1 MFDLINT
8 PILITLTFFYQAFGG
23 NLGFAI
29 IALTLFI
36 RSILIPV
43 TIPSLRS
50 AKKMQ
55 ELKPALDKLKKKHK
69 GDKKKIQQ
77 AQMELYKKNNI
88 NPAAGCLP
96 QIAQIIVLIS
106 LYKVLMDFIGQ
117 DTVNGLVLNLKF
129 FWLNLAQPDPLYI
142 LPVLAGLFQL
152 VFSITM
158 QSGLKSEVKAP
169 KNKAKKQ
176 KEEDSLEMAQ
186 TMQKQML
193 YTMPLMTTIIALKF
207 PSGLALYWT
216 ISTVFS
222 LIQQLIVSGPGG
234 LVPLM
239 DKIKSIS
246 KA

>member
-1 MFDLINT
+1 MFNLINNT
-8 PILITLTFFYQAFGG
+8 ILQILTFFYQFLGG
-23 NLGFAI
+23 NLGLAI

-55 ELKPALDKLKKKHK
+55 ELKPLLDKLKKKHK

-106 LYKVLMDFIGQ
+106 LYRVLMDFIGQ
-117 DTVNGLVLNLKF
+117 DVVNGLTLNLKF
-129 FWLNLAQPDPLYI
+129 LWLDLSQPDPLYI

-152 VFSITM
+152 VFSIAM

-169 KNKAKKQ
+169 KQKKERK
-176 KEEDSLEMAQ
+176 KEEDNIEMAQ

-216 ISTVFS
+216 ISTIFS
-222 LIQQLIVSGPGG
+222 LVQQLIVSGPGG
-234 LVPLM
+234 LIPLLN
-239 DKIKSIS
+239 KFK
-246 KA
+246 K

>member
-1 MFDLINT
+1 MFDLINNS
-8 PILITLTFFYQAFGG
+8 ILQVLTFFYNILGG
-23 NLGFAI
+23 NLGLAI

-43 TIPSLRS
+43 TLPSLRS

-55 ELKPALDKLKKKHK
+55 ALKPLLDKLKKKHK
-69 GDKKKIQQ
+69 NDKKKLQQ
-77 AQMELYKKNNI
+77 AQMALYKKNNI

-106 LYKVLMDFIGQ
+106 LYKVLMNFIDQ
-117 DTVNGLVLNLKF
+117 DLINGAALNLKF
-129 FWLNLAQPDPLYI
+129 LWLDLSQPDPTYV

-152 VFSITM
+152 VFSLVM
-158 QSGLKSEVKAP
+158 QSGLKTEVRAP

-176 KEEDSLEMAQ
+176 KEEDGLEMAQ
-186 TMQKQML
+186 SMQKQML

-222 LIQQLIVSGPGG
+222 LVQQLIVSGLGG
-234 LVPLM
+234 LKPILL
-239 DKIKSIS
+239 KLNIIK
-246 KA
+246 

>member
-1 MFDLINT
+1 MFDLINNS
-8 PILITLTFFYQAFGG
+8 ILQTLTFFYNFLGG
-23 NLGFAI
+23 NLGLAI

-36 RSILIPV
+36 RSVLIPV
-43 TIPSLRS
+43 TLPSLRS

-55 ELKPALDKLKKKHK
+55 ELKPLLDNLKRKHK
-69 GDKKKIQQ
+69 NDKKKLQQ
-77 AQMELYKKNNI
+77 AQMDLYKKNNI

-96 QIAQIIVLIS
+96 QIVQIIVLIS
-106 LYKVLMDFIGQ
+106 LYKVLINFIDQ
-117 DTVNGLVLNLKF
+117 DLINGVTLNLKF
-129 FWLNLAQPDPLYI
+129 LWLDLSQPDPLYV

-158 QSGLKSEVKAP
+158 QSGLKTEVKAP

-216 ISTVFS
+216 MSTAFS
-222 LIQQLIVSGPGG
+222 LVQQLIISGPGG
-234 LVPLM
+234 LKPILLKL
-239 DKIKSIS
+239 KIIK
-246 KA
+246 

>member
-1 MFDLINT
+1 MFDLINNS
-8 PILITLTFFYQAFGG
+8 ILQTLTFFYNFLGG
-23 NLGFAI
+23 NLGLAI

-36 RSILIPV
+36 RSVLIPV
-43 TIPSLRS
+43 TLPSLRS

-55 ELKPALDKLKKKHK
+55 ELKPLLDNLKRKHK
-69 GDKKKIQQ
+69 NDKKKLQQ
-77 AQMELYKKNNI
+77 AQMDLYKKNNI

-96 QIAQIIVLIS
+96 QIVQIIVLIS
-106 LYKVLMDFIGQ
+106 LYKVLINFIDQ
-117 DTVNGLVLNLKF
+117 DLINGVTLNLKLL
-129 FWLNLAQPDPLYI
+129 WLDLSQPDPLYV

-158 QSGLKSEVKAP
+158 QSGLKTEVKAP

-216 ISTVFS
+216 MSTAFS
-222 LIQQLIVSGPGG
+222 LVQQLIISGPGG
-234 LVPLM
+234 LKPILLKL
-239 DKIKSIS
+239 KIIK
-246 KA
+246 